1 MAERIAERGGHDSL
15 RVWLEY
21 VVETAIDMLDA
32 LDAAGDDLED
42 DDREPLRTVEDGWI

>member
-1 MAERIAERGGHDSL
+1 MGGGHDRL

-32 LDAAGDDLED
+32 LDAADEDRED
-42 DDREPLRTVEDGWI
+42 DEREPLRTVEDGWL